1 MFLHGRLLISCTDT
15 ILVLNIYGLSHKNLH
30 LICTFWNVYQWPSF
44 FSYQVYYFLY
54 FLSVRWVCIIVNVQV
69 TQYSFDSCGTNS
81 YYTIL
86 YNIYIYIYI
95 YLSFFLSLPSFRN
108 LFPQLKG
115 KYNKEQRKRKHVDY
129 TFIKDTWT
137 REFYCIPLI
146 YSFTSPSLDIMNV
159 LTKAGLGKKN
169 WFSLRM
175 ATTNSLKKRLIKLA
189 HVLFNVGDLY
199 YTGQR
204 LEVMD
209 VYWLLSTHS
218 GSMLNCWDGR
228 RHLDMV
234 SCT

>member
-1 MFLHGRLLISCTDT
+1 MCKSHSILLIHVELTVT
-15 ILVLNIYGLSHKNLH
+15 
-30 LICTFWNVYQWPSF
+30 
-44 FSYQVYYFLY
+44 
-54 FLSVRWVCIIVNVQV
+54 
-69 TQYSFDSCGTNS
+69 TQY
-81 YYTIL
+81 YI
-86 YNIYIYIYI
+86 IYIYIYI

-115 KYNKEQRKRKHVDY
+115 KYNKEHRKRKHVDY
-129 TFIKDTWT
+129 SFIKDTWT

-209 VYWLLSTHS
+209 VY
-218 GSMLNCWDGR
+218 
-228 RHLDMV
+228 
-234 SCT
+234 